1 MDGSMTKTMTAAGL
15 AAAGLG
21 PLDAVAISLFG
32 VASTTVFMALAGSVI
47 SFAYN
52 EGENTPKISRKKM
65 YYLILGNAAIAAS
78 AVSVAPGLFGWEWYS
93 TRVEGSV
100 ALLLAVGARWAIPLF
115 LKMLPE
121 IAKDVVSKWFGIGE
135 YKRNRG
141 GTDETI

>member
-1 MDGSMTKTMTAAGL
+1 MDGSMTKTITAASL

-52 EGENTPKISRKKM
+52 EGEDAPKISRKKM
-65 YYLILGNAAIAAS
+65 YYIILGNAAVATA

-93 TRVEGSV
+93 SKAEGSV
-100 ALLLAVGARWAIPLF
+100 ALLLAVGARFAIPLF

-121 IAKDVVSKWFGIGE
+121 IARDIISKWFGIGE
-135 YKRNRG
+135 YKRNKG
-141 GTDETI
+141 NVDESI